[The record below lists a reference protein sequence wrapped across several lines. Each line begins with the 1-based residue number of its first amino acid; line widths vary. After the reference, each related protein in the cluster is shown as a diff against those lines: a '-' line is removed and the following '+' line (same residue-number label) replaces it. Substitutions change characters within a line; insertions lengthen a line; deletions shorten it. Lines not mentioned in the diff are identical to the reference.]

1 MGFPII
7 TKFIRIHHL
16 RKMSN
21 SNLILGSDK
30 GKENNKTAAD
40 LEKQA
45 ICILK
50 KKHPHSSFLLPKHS
64 NPHYINISSSS
75 WLHLSMK
82 SYHLHLSY
90 EFI

>member
-7 TKFIRIHHL
+7 TKFTRIYHL
-16 RKMSN
+16 RKISN

-50 KKHPHSSFLLPKHS
+50 KKHPHSSFLLPKIATHTTS
-64 NPHYINISSSS
+64 TSHLPHGFAY
-75 WLHLSMK
+75 L
-82 SYHLHLSY
+82 
-90 EFI
+90 